1 MKWIGAALAPEDY
14 CRKHGTTC
22 ALSNWSD
29 PKPSPGDE
37 VRISWWSDHGHVECA
52 RGIIGKVIERR
63 QDGRWYFTYTPYC
76 AGKDELSEQMAVAA
90 VRRRLDRNA
99 TAAMSALMR
108 NDPDA
113 IPAHVASAAYD
124 YAFAMEDE
132 RTRRLTDAQ
141 VAAAV
146 QEAAERIKGSQK

>member
-14 CRKHGTTC
+14 CQKHGTTC

-37 VRISWWSDHGHVECA
+37 VRISWWSEHGHVECA

-63 QDGRWYFTYTPYC
+63 ADGRWYFTYTPYC
-76 AGKDELSEQMAVAA
+76 GGKDELSDQMAIAA
-90 VRRRLDRNA
+90 VRRRIDGNA
-99 TAAMSALMR
+99 TAAMAAMVSTGGSA
-108 NDPDA
+108 
-113 IPAHVASAAYD
+113 PAGAVASAAYD
-124 YAFAMEDE
+124 YALAMEDE
-132 RTRRLTDAQ
+132 RTRRLTDAD

-146 QEAAERIKGSQK
+146 LEAAERIKGSAK